1 MTVNDDGI
9 AEVRLNRP
17 DKLNA
22 LDMQMFQ
29 AITATIKQ
37 IKRDKRIRVVIL
49 SGQGDDFCSGL
60 DVKSVMSSGSSALKL
75 LFKWWPGNANLAQKV
90 SSHWRKLPVPV
101 IAAIHGRCWGGGTQ
115 IALGADF
122 RIASPNADIS
132 IMEAKWG
139 LIPDMAGNKPLSQIM
154 PLDQALKLA
163 MTAEQISGED
173 AKQLGLVTEVN
184 DDPLQ
189 SAYELANT
197 LLQTS
202 PDVLAAVK
210 KLYVHNWHKSESSLL
225 SKESRYQVKVLSGKN
240 QRIATKKAMG
250 KTAEFVARKNW

>member
-1 MTVNDDGI
+1 
-9 AEVRLNRP
+9 
-17 DKLNA
+17 
-22 LDMQMFQ
+22 
-29 AITATIKQ
+29 
-37 IKRDKRIRVVIL
+37 
-49 SGQGDDFCSGL
+49 
-60 DVKSVMSSGSSALKL
+60 
-75 LFKWWPGNANLAQKV
+75 
-90 SSHWRKLPVPV
+90 
-101 IAAIHGRCWGGGTQ
+101 
-115 IALGADF
+115 
-122 RIASPNADIS
+122 
-132 IMEAKWG
+132 MEAKWG

-210 KLYVHNWHKSESSLL
+210 KLYVHNWHKNESSLL